1 MQADLILL
9 LDFAAGFLAVLGTV
23 LAFSRSGRLVR
34 RLRQIASNQSGA
46 RRHASTASVWQQR
59 VARVSERLARLA
71 TPQSASEVGTLR
83 RRLMNAGIY
92 SSDALPRFFAAKAAL
107 SLLLPLAAT
116 GLTGALG
123 VAPPGWQGL
132 ALLLALAALGYLLP
146 SLVISNMAAR
156 RHRSLF
162 ESFPDALDLM
172 IVGVESG
179 LGLDAAISRAGT
191 EMRLRSP
198 ALAEELALV
207 SMELRVGAM
216 REQALRNFA
225 LRSGVEE
232 IGGFVTLVTQAERF
246 GTSVA
251 DALRVQADALRT
263 RRQLLAEERAAKV
276 PLKLLFPL
284 IFFVFPSLFTV
295 LLGPSVIRI
304 WRIMLP
310 AMQSIS

>member
-1 MQADLILL
+1 
-9 LDFAAGFLAVLGTV
+9 
-23 LAFSRSGRLVR
+23 
-34 RLRQIASNQSGA
+34 
-46 RRHASTASVWQQR
+46 
-59 VARVSERLARLA
+59 
-71 TPQSASEVGTLR
+71 
-83 RRLMNAGIY
+83 MNAGVY
-92 SSDALPRFFAAKAAL
+92 SNGAVPRFLAAKAAL
-107 SLLLPLAAT
+107 SLMLPLAAT

-132 ALLLALAALGYLLP
+132 ALLLTLASLGYLLP
-146 SLVISNMAAR
+146 GVVISSLAAR
-156 RHRSLF
+156 RRRSLF

-207 SMELRVGAM
+207 SMELRVGAL

-225 LRSGVEE
+225 VRSGVEE

>member
-1 MQADLILL
+1 
-9 LDFAAGFLAVLGTV
+9 
-23 LAFSRSGRLVR
+23 
-34 RLRQIASNQSGA
+34 
-46 RRHASTASVWQQR
+46 
-59 VARVSERLARLA
+59 
-71 TPQSASEVGTLR
+71 
-83 RRLMNAGIY
+83 
-92 SSDALPRFFAAKAAL
+92 
-107 SLLLPLAAT
+107 
-116 GLTGALG
+116 
-123 VAPPGWQGL
+123 
-132 ALLLALAALGYLLP
+132 
-146 SLVISNMAAR
+146 
-156 RHRSLF
+156 
-162 ESFPDALDLM
+162 
-172 IVGVESG
+172 
-179 LGLDAAISRAGT
+179 
-191 EMRLRSP
+191 
-198 ALAEELALV
+198 
-207 SMELRVGAM
+207 MELRVGAL

-225 LRSGVEE
+225 VRSGVEE